1 MTEGWVAMITMGIF
15 ALSNGYLTSSLF
27 TLGPRGVKN
36 NYKEAVGF
44 LLSAALIGGIC
55 AGTFLALAFKQVD
68 SI

>member
-1 MTEGWVAMITMGIF
+1 MVTMAIF

-27 TLGPRGVKN
+27 TLGPKGVKN

-44 LLSAALIGGIC
+44 LLSLALIGGIC
-55 AGTFLALAFKQVD
+55 AGTFLALAFKEIN